1 MTDLGVVDPIRVP
14 TSVQTYVRGMP
25 RIAQVFVALALVDL
39 VGRALGVVEPGIG
52 FSTEYP
58 TSFVS
63 AFLPNFALIL
73 LPALVLIRRP
83 DAETATPWILRG
95 AVVVALVELLGSP
108 TRAFVAGLDNSG
120 ENTLLFWVAAL
131 GLVLFALGWVALGR
145 GLSKLNP
152 VAPAAPIAGL
162 ANLAALLVASTIILW
177 LIQTV
182 LSPTNVADPPGAAG
196 ALTINHAAGLVGI
209 LAWAYL
215 LRSVLRGLDD
225 PSRSLTVTRLAAVG
239 ALLSATMTFFI
250 ALLGV
255 IYANNIQ
262 FALTVGNDLSIWV
275 YFVSDSIGISLIVL
289 AIALGF
295 ADPLRPMPKDWDK
308 AAAA

>member
-1 MTDLGVVDPIRVP
+1 
-14 TSVQTYVRGMP
+14 MP

-145 GLSKLNP
+145 GLS
-152 VAPAAPIAGL
+152 
-162 ANLAALLVASTIILW
+162 
-177 LIQTV
+177 
-182 LSPTNVADPPGAAG
+182 
-196 ALTINHAAGLVGI
+196 TINPD
-209 LAWAYL
+209 
-215 LRSVLRGLDD
+215 R
-225 PSRSLTVTRLAAVG
+225 SRSHDWQR
-239 ALLSATMTFFI
+239 SARC
-250 ALLGV
+250 
-255 IYANNIQ
+255 
-262 FALTVGNDLSIWV
+262 SR
-275 YFVSDSIGISLIVL
+275 
-289 AIALGF
+289 
-295 ADPLRPMPKDWDK
+295 RP
-308 AAAA
+308 